1 MKKTFSRAL
10 SVFLAVVMLAV
21 SVPVAFASTPIA
33 LKASNVTVWPT
44 AEGEIY
50 YGEPLSKIKLIGGEV
65 QYNGTVVPG
74 HFEHV
79 DPTVSAEEAMDAYEA
94 DIKFVPDD
102 TTSYKGF
109 TKLYS
114 KTTFTVHKTTPV
126 LADETKPPIVTTIVE
141 PGVSLST
148 ITISDGAMINPYDPN
163 ETTVKKITWKWT
175 DPNTIVN
182 ESGYYEAKFVAST
195 VKYVVVKQNIYVEV
209 NSPVSVPTI
218 IEYPT
223 IPELYY
229 DPNVTWADIPLEGG
243 KAVIKG
249 TETEV
254 EGTFTIKDTRKD
266 VVPNPNF
273 TEIEI
278 VFTPANAEEALP
290 YEFTIP
296 VTVNPSPLTFVDDE
310 GNPVEDFTFEVEP
323 GVKMNDVKAL
333 IQANL
338 RTPKNAVIS
347 VEDNNGYA
355 ENGRK
360 YKLTVLHDD
369 PYYIGTELY
378 FTVKFKETEIT
389 PTLKWAAAGQ
399 LKVDCGEYSP
409 SGTFSVYFIIGETE
423 TKIGDVKGNSEILE
437 WTPKASGNY
446 NFKVV
451 YTPAEND
458 YFVINNVTTT
468 PYSYYPEHK
477 VISTGNSV
485 ATYKMGETA
494 TVTAVPTDPE
504 KLDKPYYGFTGW
516 TDVKGNTGLSDE
528 DLANETVSF
537 TMPDEDVELKA
548 NYKFSIKLF
557 FEWVLAQIT
566 QFFTFIVNA
575 VKDLI
580 ALA

>member
-1 MKKTFSRAL
+1 MITMKRTFSII
-10 SVFLAVVMLAV
+10 LAVFMLLSAI
-21 SVPVAFASTPIA
+21 PFTASAADPIA

-126 LADETKPPIVTTIVE
+126 LSDETKPPIVTTIVE

-148 ITISDGAMINPYDPN
+148 ITISDGTMINPYDPS
-163 ETTVKKITWKWT
+163 ETSVKKITWKWT

-223 IPELYY
+223 IPELTY

-254 EGTFTIKDTRKD
+254 EGTFAIKDTRKD

-296 VTVNPSPLTFVDDE
+296 VTVNPSPLTFIDDE

-323 GVKMNDVKAL
+323 GTKMNDIKAL
-333 IQANL
+333 ITTNL
-338 RTPKNAVIS
+338 RVPKNAVIS

-369 PYYIGTELY
+369 PNYTGKELY
-378 FTVKFKETEIT
+378 FTVSFKETEIT
-389 PTLKWAAAGQ
+389 PSLKWVGAGK

-409 SGTFSVYFIIGETE
+409 PGSFAVYYVIGETE

-437 WTPKASGNY
+437 WAPTSSGDY
-446 NFKVV
+446 GFKVV
-451 YTPAEND
+451 YNPVEND
-458 YFVINNVTTT
+458 YFIIESVTTT

-477 VISTGNSV
+477 VISTGNMV
-485 ATYKMGETA
+485 ATHKMGEA
-494 TVTAVPTDPE
+494 VTVTAVPTDP
-504 KLDKPYYGFTGW
+504 DKAKTPFYGFKGW
-516 TDVKGNTGLSDE
+516 TDVKGNTGLTDE
-528 DLANETVSF
+528 DLKSAEITF
-537 TMPDEDVELKA
+537 TMPDGDVELTA
-548 NYKFSIKLF
+548 SYAFSFLMLLEYVYTTLVNFFASVVNSIATLF
-557 FEWVLAQIT
+557 
-566 QFFTFIVNA
+566 
-575 VKDLI
+575 
-580 ALA
+580 